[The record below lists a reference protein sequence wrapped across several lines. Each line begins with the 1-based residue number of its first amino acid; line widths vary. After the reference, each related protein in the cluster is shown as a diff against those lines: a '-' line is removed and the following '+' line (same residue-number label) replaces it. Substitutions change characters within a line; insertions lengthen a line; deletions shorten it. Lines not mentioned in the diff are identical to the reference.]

1 MVMPCSTVILTWPG
15 CKLPEG
21 AVIVEAVAAESIVE
35 VSAAEVGEI
44 ETGSLLAM
52 PPAIGALVEDGDVK
66 DASPPGS
73 VVPVGETPLVAAPD
87 ITTGEGKADVSIV
100 EPRPGE
106 SAEGAASEVVAPE
119 VAETAV
125 LPADKLEVAAESDGA
140 AVPEAKGSAVGTVL
154 IEVAGAVP
162 VLDVAPET
170 NGEVVEVAPEATP
183 GCSSVPQTSQT
194 TLSAG
199 FIFSQAGQR
208 TMPDAADVAGEAA
221 P

>member
-1 MVMPCSTVILTWPG
+1 
-15 CKLPEG
+15 
-21 AVIVEAVAAESIVE
+21 
-35 VSAAEVGEI
+35 
-44 ETGSLLAM
+44 M

-66 DASPPGS
+66 ASSDVGI
-73 VVPVGETPLVAAPD
+73 VVPVGETPLVTAPD
-87 ITTGEGKADVSIV
+87 ITTGEGKADVSIA
-100 EPRPGE
+100 EPRPEE

-125 LPADKLEVAAESDGA
+125 LPADKLEVAIESGGAE
-140 AVPEAKGSAVGTVL
+140 VPEAKGSAVGTVL

-183 GCSSVPQTSQT
+183 EAAPGCSSVPQTSQT

>member
-1 MVMPCSTVILTWPG
+1 
-15 CKLPEG
+15 
-21 AVIVEAVAAESIVE
+21 
-35 VSAAEVGEI
+35 
-44 ETGSLLAM
+44 M

-125 LPADKLEVAAESDGA
+125 LPADKLEVAAESNGA

-170 NGEVVEVAPEATP
+170 SGEVDPEVAPDVTP

>member
-1 MVMPCSTVILTWPG
+1 
-15 CKLPEG
+15 
-21 AVIVEAVAAESIVE
+21 
-35 VSAAEVGEI
+35 
-44 ETGSLLAM
+44 M
-52 PPAIGALVEDGDVK
+52 PPAIGALIEDGDVK
-66 DASPPGS
+66 ASSDVGI

-100 EPRPGE
+100 APRPGE

-125 LPADKLEVAAESDGA
+125 LPADKPEVAESDGA

-154 IEVAGAVP
+154 LEVAGAVP

-170 NGEVVEVAPEATP
+170 NGEVVEVAPDVTPEATP

-208 TMPDAADVAGEAA
+208 TMPDAADVADAAA

>member
-1 MVMPCSTVILTWPG
+1 
-15 CKLPEG
+15 LPEG
-21 AVIVEAVAAESIVE
+21 AVIVEAAAVGSTIE
-35 VSAAEVGEI
+35 VSTAEVGEI

-52 PPAIGALVEDGDVK
+52 PPAIGALIEDGDVK
-66 DASPPGS
+66 ASSDVGI

-87 ITTGEGKADVSIV
+87 ITTGAGKADVSIA
-100 EPRPGE
+100 EPRPRE

-125 LPADKLEVAAESDGA
+125 LPADKPEVAIESGGA

-154 IEVAGAVP
+154 LEVAGAVP

-170 NGEVVEVAPEATP
+170 NGEVVEVAPEVTPEATP

-208 TMPDAADVAGEAA
+208 TMPDAAMPDAADVADTAA